1 MVVHVVNRIG
11 GGYGTLLKMLMR
23 EGEIVWELSNGAELP
38 VPGTRIDK
46 LIFHGYIPDFP
57 FRQFGNSKKYYVF
70 HGLRMVSRR
79 MIGDKRELNPLRLL
93 KLIKF
98 RKWLSNFDEFISVSF
113 SMAERART
121 FYKVD
126 SKVVHLGIPLQ
137 EPCKENGDYF
147 LWIGRDAWIKGLD
160 EFFSLMEKLPEY
172 KGVIAGNIQN
182 NSHMPENVRML
193 GFVENIRSVIC
204 KSIAIVITSRFEAFS
219 MATLEALSLHKPVL
233 VLKRARGAWE
243 ILQILGLYEWGFDKI
258 DDIVDYLKE
267 YTPEFPKDINLSYFS
282 FENFLKRW
290 RKAIG

>member
-1 MVVHVVNRIG
+1 MVVHVVNKIG
-11 GGYGTLLKMLMR
+11 GGYGTLLKMLIR
-23 EGEIVWELSNGAELP
+23 EGEIVWELSDKIEPP
-38 VPGTRIDK
+38 VPGNRIDK
-46 LIFHGYIPDFP
+46 LVFHGYIPDFP
-57 FRQFGNSKKYYVF
+57 FRQFENSKKYYVF

-79 MIGDKRELNPLRLL
+79 MVYDKRELNPSRLL
-93 KLIKF
+93 KLLKF
-98 RKWLSNFDEFISVSF
+98 RRWLNNFDEFISVSF

-137 EPCKENGDYF
+137 EPCKENGDYI

-160 EFFSLMEKLPEY
+160 EFLLLMKKLPEY
-172 KGVIAGNIQN
+172 KGIIAGNVQN
-182 NSHMPENVRML
+182 KLHIPGNTSML
-193 GFVENIRSVIC
+193 GFVEDIRGVIC
-204 KSIAIVITSRFEAFS
+204 KSIAVIITSRFEAFS
-219 MATLEALSLHKPVL
+219 MVTLEALSLHKPVL

-258 DDIVDYLKE
+258 DHIVEYLKE
-267 YTPEFPKDINLSYFS
+267 YTPEFPEAINLSYFS